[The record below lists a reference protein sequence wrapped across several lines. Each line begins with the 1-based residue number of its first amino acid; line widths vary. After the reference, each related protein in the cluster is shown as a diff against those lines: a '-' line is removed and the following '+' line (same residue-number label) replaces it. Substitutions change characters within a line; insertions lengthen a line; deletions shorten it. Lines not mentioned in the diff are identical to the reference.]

1 MKKMF
6 LSMMLALAALNM
18 QAGKRV
24 YKVDKFTGI
33 DASGVVNVTYVEG
46 NSYEVVAEGEDEN
59 IARYQVK
66 VSNGVVSISSNE
78 VKNKPIK
85 EKEEINVRFTVTAPS
100 LNKVVLSGMSGFT
113 AEHIATEKLKLDV
126 SGMSSVTCRQV
137 KAETVKADISGMSG
151 LNLTADCKD
160 VDIDVSGMSQATLQ
174 ADCKKLKADI
184 SGMSQATLTGSAKEI
199 DLDASGMSHIK
210 NKIKTK

>member
-33 DASGVVNVTYVEG
+33 EASSIVNVTYVEG
-46 NSYEVVAEGEDEN
+46 STYEVVAEGEDEN
-59 IARYQVK
+59 IAKYQVK
-66 VSNGVVSISSNE
+66 VSNSVVSISSNE
-78 VKNKPIK
+78 EKNKTIK
-85 EKEEINVRFTVTAPS
+85 GEKGINVHFTVTAPS

-113 AEHIATEKLKLDV
+113 AEHIATERLKLDV

-137 KAETVKADISGMSG
+137 EAETVKADISGMSG

-160 VDIDVSGMSQATLQ
+160 VDIDVRGMSQATLQ
-174 ADCKKLKADI
+174 VDCKKLKADV
-184 SGMSQATLTGSAKEI
+184 SGMSKATLTGSAEET
-199 DLDASGMSHIK
+199 DLDASGLSHIK